1 LIEVVAYDPSWIDHF
16 DQLKQWYEPML
27 LGVDIITI
35 EHVGSTS
42 VPGLPA
48 KPIIDLDIVV
58 PREGI
63 SRAIETLE
71 NQGHVYRGDL
81 GITDRYAFFIA
92 EPPFATN
99 TYLIV
104 EGSVA
109 LRNHLLLRQVLR
121 ESPELRREYAVVKR
135 QLAAS
140 AADIG
145 EYASSKTEVIQR
157 ILKYGGMDEESL
169 RLIRDQNT

>member
-1 LIEVVAYDPSWIDHF
+1 MIEVVAYDPLWVAHF
-16 DQLKQWYEPML
+16 EQLKRWYEPML
-27 LGVDIITI
+27 LGVDVLAI

-58 PREGI
+58 PREEMP
-63 SRAIETLE
+63 RAIETFE
-71 NQGHVYRGDL
+71 NHGHVYRGDL
-81 GITDRYAFFIA
+81 GITDRYAFSIS

-99 TYLIV
+99 TYVIV
-104 EGSVA
+104 EGSAA
-109 LRNHLLLRQVLR
+109 LRNHLLLRKVLS

-145 EYASSKTEVIQR
+145 DYSSAKSEVIQR
-157 ILKYGGMDEESL
+157 ILKCGGMDEYSL
-169 RLIRDQNT
+169 RLIRDQNR

>member
-1 LIEVVAYDPSWIDHF
+1 
-16 DQLKQWYEPML
+16 ML
-27 LGVDIITI
+27 LGAGVLSI

-42 VPGLPA
+42 VPGLQA

-58 PREGI
+58 PRDGI
-63 SRAIETLE
+63 SRAIEIFE
-71 NQGHVYRGDL
+71 SHGHVCRGDL

-92 EPPFATN
+92 EPPFTTN

-104 EGSVA
+104 DGSVA

-121 ESPELRREYAVVKR
+121 ESPELRREYAVIKR

-145 EYASSKTEVIQR
+145 EYATSKTEVIQR
-157 ILKYGGMDEESL
+157 ILKYGGMDDESL
-169 RLIRDQNT
+169 RLIRDQNK

>member
-1 LIEVVAYDPSWIDHF
+1 MIEIIAYDPSWV
-16 DQLKQWYEPML
+16 DQFQELTRWYEPIL
-27 LGVDIITI
+27 KKIEVLAI

-42 VPGLPA
+42 VPGLAA

-58 PREGI
+58 SRETVPK
-63 SRAIETLE
+63 AIEVFE
-71 NQGHVYRGDL
+71 AHGFISRGDL

-99 TYLIV
+99 TYLV
-104 EGSVA
+104 VNDSVA
-109 LRNHLLLRQVLR
+109 LRNHLLLRRVLR
-121 ESPELRREYAVVKR
+121 ESPELRREYAVIKR

-157 ILKYGGMDEESL
+157 ILKYGGMDDESL
-169 RLIRDQNT
+169 RLIRDQNK

>member
-16 DQLKQWYEPML
+16 DQLKQWYKPML
-27 LGVDIITI
+27 LGVEVRAI

-48 KPIIDLDIVV
+48 KPIIDVDIVI

-63 SRAIETLE
+63 PRATEAFE
-71 NQGHVYRGDL
+71 SHGHVCRGDL
-81 GITDRYAFFIA
+81 GISDRYAFFIS
-92 EPPFATN
+92 EPPFVTN
-99 TYLIV
+99 TYLVV

-121 ESPELRREYAVVKR
+121 ENPELRREYAVIKR

-140 AADIG
+140 AADIVD
-145 EYASSKTEVIQR
+145 YSSSKTEVIQR

-169 RLIRDQNT
+169 RLIRDQNK

>member
-1 LIEVVAYDPSWIDHF
+1 MIEVVAYDPLWVAHF
-16 DQLKQWYEPML
+16 EQLKRWYEPML
-27 LGVDIITI
+27 LGVDVLAI

-48 KPIIDLDIVV
+48 KPIIDLDIVI

-63 SRAIETLE
+63 PRAIEVFE
-71 NQGHVYRGDL
+71 SHGHVCRGDL
-81 GITDRYAFFIA
+81 GIADRYAFFISQA
-92 EPPFATN
+92 PFATN
-99 TYLIV
+99 TYLVV

-109 LRNHLLLRQVLR
+109 LCNHLLLRQVLR
-121 ESPELRREYAVVKR
+121 ESPELRREYAVIKR

-145 EYASSKTEVIQR
+145 DYSSSKTEVIQR

-169 RLIRDQNT
+169 RLIRDQNK

>member
-1 LIEVVAYDPSWIDHF
+1 
-16 DQLKQWYEPML
+16 ML
-27 LGVDIITI
+27 LRVDVLTI

-48 KPIIDLDIVV
+48 KPIIDVDIVV
-58 PREGI
+58 PRDGI
-63 SRAIETLE
+63 SRAIDLFESY
-71 NQGHVYRGDL
+71 GHVCRGDL
-81 GITDRYAFFIA
+81 GINDRYAFFIA

-104 EGSVA
+104 DGSVA

-121 ESPELRREYAVVKR
+121 ESPELRREYAVIKR

-140 AADIG
+140 ASDID

-157 ILKYGGMDEESL
+157 ILKYGGMDDESL
-169 RLIRDQNT
+169 RLIRDQNK

>member
-1 LIEVVAYDPSWIDHF
+1 MIEVVAYDPSWVEHF

-27 LGVDIITI
+27 LGVEVVAI

-48 KPIIDLDIVV
+48 KPIIDVDIVI

-63 SRAIETLE
+63 PRAIEVFE
-71 NQGHVYRGDL
+71 SHSHVCRGDL
-81 GITDRYAFFIA
+81 GITDRYAFLISQA
-92 EPPFATN
+92 PFATN
-99 TYLIV
+99 TYLVV

-121 ESPELRREYAVVKR
+121 ENPELRREYAVIKR

-140 AADIG
+140 APDIAD
-145 EYASSKTEVIQR
+145 YSSSKTEVIQR

-169 RLIRDQNT
+169 RLIRDQNK

>member
-1 LIEVVAYDPSWIDHF
+1 
-16 DQLKQWYEPML
+16 ML
-27 LGVDIITI
+27 LGAVVLTI

-48 KPIIDLDIVV
+48 KRIIDLDIVI

-63 SRAIETLE
+63 PRAIQIFESH
-71 NQGHVYRGDL
+71 GHECRGDL
-81 GITDRYAFFIA
+81 GITDRYAFFIS

-99 TYLIV
+99 TYVIV

-109 LRNHLLLRQVLR
+109 LRNHLLVRQVLR
-121 ESPELRREYAVVKR
+121 ESPELRREYAVIKR
-135 QLAAS
+135 QLASS

-145 EYASSKTEVIQR
+145 DYSSSKTEVIQR
-157 ILKYGGMDEESL
+157 ILKYGGMDEDSL
-169 RLIRDQNT
+169 RLIREQNK